1 MGFKIVVTR
10 LGITM
15 VIYGALALLS
25 PGEFSEPYHVKS
37 ETMRNSCLSHSCV
50 LKICFQRT
58 SAVFDTQLLLAVP
71 LRATWTA
78 ATRAR
83 AD

>member
-25 PGEFSEPYHVKS
+25 PGEFSEPYHVKR
-37 ETMRNSCLSHSCV
+37 ETHANVTPR
-50 LKICFQRT
+50 
-58 SAVFDTQLLLAVP
+58 
-71 LRATWTA
+71 
-78 ATRAR
+78 
-83 AD
+83 